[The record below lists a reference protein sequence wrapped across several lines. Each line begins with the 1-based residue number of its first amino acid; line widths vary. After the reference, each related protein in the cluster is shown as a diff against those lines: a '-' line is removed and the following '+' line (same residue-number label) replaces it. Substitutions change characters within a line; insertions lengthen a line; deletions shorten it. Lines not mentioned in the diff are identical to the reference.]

1 MDKLI
6 LLFYVLLALAGC
18 DHGRT
23 VVTHSIVDGEDVI
36 DSQIQIVGDLAS
48 FRCLRSKTG
57 VCHYTVLPH
66 SCAVTGT
73 GCKRPLSTF
82 SMREGD
88 SLMVT
93 TLPVDF
99 RSCVTSRLAA
109 PDECAEQMAT
119 AARATP

>member
-6 LLFYVLLALAGC
+6 LLFYLLLALTGC

-36 DSQIQIVGDLAS
+36 DSQIQIVGQLAS
-48 FRCLRSKTG
+48 FHCLRSKTG
-57 VCHYTVLPH
+57 VCHYTVLPS
-66 SCAVTGT
+66 SCATAGN
-73 GCKRPLSTF
+73 GCKSPLTTF

-88 SLMVT
+88 SLVVT

-99 RSCVTSRLAA
+99 RSCVMTSMAA
-109 PDECAEQMAT
+109 PDECAQQMASAT
-119 AARATP
+119 RATP